1 MAISSERRDPETE
14 STSCNVFPLPRNL
27 HLNIHGIYRR
37 KSEQFER
44 LPWLPSKLIWSCIDY
59 RGMYLSL
66 DGSLV
71 VAKTPVLRDLQKVA
85 EAGRE
90 AATNGLL
97 VHGLGSSKVGLSS
110 VSFWLETSWRAK
122 RELHR
127 RKMGAG
133 HLMAGSL

>member
-1 MAISSERRDPETE
+1 
-14 STSCNVFPLPRNL
+14 
-27 HLNIHGIYRR
+27 
-37 KSEQFER
+37 
-44 LPWLPSKLIWSCIDY
+44 
-59 RGMYLSL
+59 MYPSL

-110 VSFWLETSWRAK
+110 VSFWLETSLRAK